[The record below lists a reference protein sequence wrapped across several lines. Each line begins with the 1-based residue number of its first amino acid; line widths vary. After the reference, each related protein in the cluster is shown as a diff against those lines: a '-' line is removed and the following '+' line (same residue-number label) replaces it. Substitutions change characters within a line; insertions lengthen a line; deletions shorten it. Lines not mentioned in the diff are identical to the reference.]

1 MSFEKLPNEI
11 VLNVFSYFTGADLL
25 RIFYGLNDRLN
36 RVLHEQFEQCS
47 FQFNTL
53 SKRDFNRICLE
64 YFPQM
69 SDCIPHLYLSNHEET
84 PTEIEEFLRFNPSFS
99 PLTQLQ
105 FLSLIELRSY
115 STLMLILGRCHELI
129 NLTHLNLINGFF
141 SEDHI
146 DFQTMI
152 NQIWSLPQLL
162 HCTLG
167 IGIKGQSF
175 RTPTRTSPTLQ
186 SVSIEKFQ
194 IKLNQLTQLLEH
206 TPQLHTLSISVLTF
220 LDNDYIPSLL
230 PTLTDLSIHSIVTC
244 NASNMAILFQNTPNV
259 IRLNINLLELVDG
272 NQWEEIIVNHLPNL
286 IHLKIQ
292 MKWTVP
298 TPLDIQERLELLTT
312 SFQTPFWIEQHQWFV
327 HCLAQNRTIYLYTI
341 PKSYDGDLPVIFRS
355 TSHEHDEFEFYSK
368 IKKLTSNFFNQTTHP
383 YVSMGRIEH
392 LSISLPFPARFG
404 SIVTNFHRLKSLK
417 IEFHNNAFQHHV
429 QAILDQAIHLSKFTI
444 CQHQSTRL
452 QTAIFKYRNPSIRQ
466 LDLSNLNYIFNEEN
480 CVELAQSPLGRQC
493 EVLSICVYDYQNIL
507 SLVEHMPKLRALNV
521 RCKDE
526 SSLSW
531 LKDHLPS
538 PCIVTRS
545 PKLTCNI
552 LLWI

>member
-25 RIFYGLNDRLN
+25 RIFYGLNLRLN
-36 RVLHEQFEQCS
+36 HVLHEQFEQCS

-64 YFPQM
+64 HLPQM
-69 SDCIPHLYLSNHEET
+69 SHCIPHLHLSNHEET
-84 PTEIEEFLRFNPSFS
+84 PTEIEEFLCFNPSFT
-99 PLTQLQ
+99 PLMQLQ
-105 FLSLIELRSY
+105 RLSLTELRSS
-115 STLMLILGRCHELI
+115 STLMQILGQCHQLT
-129 NLTHLNLINGFF
+129 NLTHFNLINGFF
-141 SEDHI
+141 SEDQINFRSII
-146 DFQTMI
+146 D
-152 NQIWSLPQLL
+152 QIWSLPQLL

-175 RTPTRTSPTLQ
+175 RIPTRTSPTLQ

-194 IKLNQLTQLLEH
+194 IKLNQLNQLIEH
-206 TPQLHTLSISVLTF
+206 TPQLNSLSISVLTF

-244 NASNMAILFQNTPNV
+244 NSSNMAILFQNTPNL

-272 NQWEEIIVNHLPNL
+272 NQWENMISNHLPNL

-292 MKWTVP
+292 MKSTVTNP
-298 TPLDIQERLELLTT
+298 SNIEEQLEMLITT
-312 SFQTPFWIEQHQWFV
+312 FQTPFWIEQHQWFV

-444 CQHQSTRL
+444 CQHGFTGL

-480 CVELAQSPLGRQC
+480 CTELVQSPLGHQC
-493 EVLSICVYDYQNIL
+493 EVLSICVHNCQNIL
-507 SLVEHMPKLRALNV
+507 SLVKHMPKLRTLNV
-521 RCKDE
+521 RCRDE
-526 SSLSW
+526 SSLPW
-531 LKDHLPS
+531 LISHLPS
-538 PCIVTRS
+538 QSILTRL
-545 PKLTCNI
+545 PKLSCNI
-552 LLWI
+552 LVWI